1 MQPICEETCFTDINM
16 AVVWKL
22 LYVVPACLNGCQ
34 CTKSLRNMQYAAY
47 FGYIVSYHCNIH
59 SDTFCFT
66 ACRYPTSHQYSEV
79 CTAILQAFPMLRDR
93 VVHEGAGSSQP
104 HVSTDTDYYTTYNNV
119 WLHLLVLNVR
129 WQPVS
134 RGAVRG
140 HWTVT
145 DSMCWQL
152 NPFHRDARVL
162 SICLFI
168 CLLVRLSGEAHD
180 TEQSRAMISSDNQ
193 QEVLNGFSMNH
204 SWTPPIESYAHHR
217 WQADLEPL
225 HDLCTVVFHICYSA
239 HGCPCWQQNLST
251 SDRSWT
257 TSLKLRHAVRSLPAN
272 ADQLWMMAMTLETMA
287 QQNGADV
294 LM

>member
-1 MQPICEETCFTDINM
+1 MWGDN
-16 AVVWKL
+16 L
-22 LYVVPACLNGCQ
+22 
-34 CTKSLRNMQYAAY
+34 
-47 FGYIVSYHCNIH
+47 
-59 SDTFCFT
+59 
-66 ACRYPTSHQYSEV
+66 
-79 CTAILQAFPMLRDR
+79 
-93 VVHEGAGSSQP
+93 
-104 HVSTDTDYYTTYNNV
+104 
-119 WLHLLVLNVR
+119 
-129 WQPVS
+129 S
-134 RGAVRG
+134 RGVLCVDTGQLLIVCVR
-140 HWTVT
+140 TVKPVPQR
-145 DSMCWQL
+145 C
-152 NPFHRDARVL
+152 PC
-162 SICLFI
+162 SIYMF
-168 CLLVRLSGEAHD
+168 VRLSGEAHD

-204 SWTPPIESYAHHR
+204 SWTPPTESYVHHR

>member
-1 MQPICEETCFTDINM
+1 MTNLSGSVLLIRAQRRCMMQPICEETCFTDINM

-145 DSMCWQL
+145 DSMC
-152 NPFHRDARVL
+152 
-162 SICLFI
+162 
-168 CLLVRLSGEAHD
+168 
-180 TEQSRAMISSDNQ
+180 
-193 QEVLNGFSMNH
+193 
-204 SWTPPIESYAHHR
+204 
-217 WQADLEPL
+217 
-225 HDLCTVVFHICYSA
+225 
-239 HGCPCWQQNLST
+239 
-251 SDRSWT
+251 
-257 TSLKLRHAVRSLPAN
+257 
-272 ADQLWMMAMTLETMA
+272 
-287 QQNGADV
+287 
-294 LM
+294 